1 MMSHSKL
8 SYLHYMWLHS
18 CIWSGQ
24 GFLKRKT
31 ITHAIHTTAIT
42 VETVTNDFLIA
53 SDFAIS
59 VLQPSKDGLVDFPVS
74 GTKNHDFIMSNRK
87 KINIKSTSDF
97 VMKLS
102 SAYNTVL
109 KDLPLK
115 RQKYNY

>member
-18 CIWSGQ
+18 IIWSGQ

-59 VLQPSKDGLVDFPVS
+59 VLQLSKDGLVDFPVP
-74 GTKNHDFIMSNRK
+74 GTKKHDFIMSNRK
-87 KINIKSTSDF
+87 KNNYQIHLRFCHEIITS
-97 VMKLS
+97 LS
-102 SAYNTVL
+102 YSF
-109 KDLPLK
+109 K
-115 RQKYNY
+115 RFPPQTPII

>member
-18 CIWSGQ
+18 IIWSGQ

-59 VLQPSKDGLVDFPVS
+59 VLQLSKDGLVDFPVPR
-74 GTKNHDFIMSNRK
+74 TKKHDFIMSNRK
-87 KINIKSTSDF
+87 KKIIKSTLDF

-102 SAYNTVL
+102 PVYHTVL
-109 KDLPLK
+109 NDLPLK
-115 RQKYNY
+115 RQQYNY